1 IGGWAAMT
9 LAFSE
14 PLWLLLV
21 LPAAGLVLWRRHQP
35 LAAFSVPSLSLLP
48 PMPARL
54 AGWHVVVALLYGL
67 SVLLLIGALAGPQ
80 LSLLRAVADDAPLD
94 LVLLLD
100 LSGSMAAG
108 DWPADDPPPQPDDV
122 RPETAPPSRIAV
134 AQEAISAL
142 LAALPTARVGLVA
155 FAGRPYVVCPLM
167 RSHGVLLERLAQ
179 LSPALLADGTAIGE
193 AIRCGLDALAVDEF
207 VDAAP
212 EAGRARVLLLFSD
225 GADHSPA
232 EGSPEHA
239 SAAAAAQGVVLHS
252 VGIGGARG
260 LHPVVTAQGRR
271 WEAVGEEL
279 DAEQLRRIAT
289 ATGGQFYLAADA
301 AQLKAVQRE
310 LVALMDRPALERRE
324 RQVVPIASE
333 CLVAALLAL
342 TGALVAAVALRIDLA

>member
-1 IGGWAAMT
+1 MT
-9 LAFSE
+9 LSFSE
-14 PLWLLLV
+14 PLWLLLI
-21 LPAAGLVLWRRHQP
+21 LPAALLVLWRRHQP
-35 LAAFSVPSLSLLP
+35 PAAFQVPSLALLP
-48 PMPARL
+48 PLPARL
-54 AGWHVVVALLYGL
+54 RRWRVFVGLLYSL

-108 DWPADDPPPQPDDV
+108 DWPAAGPPPQPDDV

-134 AQEAISAL
+134 AQESISAL

-155 FAGRPYVVCPLM
+155 FAGRPYVVCPLT
-167 RSHGVLLERLAQ
+167 RHHGVLQERLAQ
-179 LSPALLADGTAIGE
+179 LSPTLLADGTAIGE
-193 AIRCGLDALAVDEF
+193 AIHCGLDALAGDEY
-207 VDAAP
+207 AAP
-212 EAGRARVLLLFSD
+212 APTVGRARVLLLFSD

-232 EGSPEHA
+232 AGSPEHA
-239 SAAAAAQGVVLHS
+239 AATAAAQGVVVHC

-279 DAEQLRRIAT
+279 DAEQLRRIAA

-310 LVALMDRPALERRE
+310 LVALMDRPALARRE
-324 RQVVPIASE
+324 RRAVPVAGE
-333 CLVAALLAL
+333 CLAAALLAL
-342 TGALVAAVALRIDLA
+342 TGALVGAVVLRIDLA